1 MKRNLTILGVCALV
15 ALGTILAF
23 SNKKGRGGTA
33 GTAQSL
39 IITQDGKLALQ
50 LQPNEHAR
58 MTLVVDR
65 SKPGTNTSSSAPNPG
80 NK

>member
-1 MKRNLTILGVCALV
+1 MKRKLTILGVCALV

-23 SNKKGRGGTA
+23 SNKQGRGRTA
-33 GTAQSL
+33 GTTQSL

-50 LQPNEHAR
+50 LQPNEHAK

-65 SKPGTNTSSSAPNPG
+65 SKPDTNTSSSAPNPG